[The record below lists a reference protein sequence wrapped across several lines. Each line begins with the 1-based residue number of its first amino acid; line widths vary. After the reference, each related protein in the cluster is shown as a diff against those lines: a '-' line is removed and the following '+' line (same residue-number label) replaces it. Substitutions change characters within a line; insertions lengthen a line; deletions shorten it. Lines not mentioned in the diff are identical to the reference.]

1 MVGSWK
7 PLNSPDG
14 HIPTAEVTFSADI
27 PLVAQGWAMHI
38 LSLEDQTMRTSQGQE
53 SAAVLRQWLRQEG
66 EERTNIYS
74 APSPFSLIMYQ
85 QNRYHYMP
93 SL

>member
-1 MVGSWK
+1 MVGSGK

-14 HIPTAEVTFSADI
+14 HIPTAEVMFPADI
-27 PLVAQGWAMHI
+27 PLVTQGWAMHI
-38 LSLEDQTMRTSQGQE
+38 LSLEDQDMRTSQGQE
-53 SAAVLRQWLRQEG
+53 SAAVLRQEG

-74 APSPFSLIMYQ
+74 APSPFSLIMCQ